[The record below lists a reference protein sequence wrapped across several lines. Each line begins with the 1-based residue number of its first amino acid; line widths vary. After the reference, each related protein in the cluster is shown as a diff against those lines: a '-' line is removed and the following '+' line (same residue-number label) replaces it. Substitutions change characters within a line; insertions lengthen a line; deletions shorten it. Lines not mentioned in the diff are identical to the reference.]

1 MVKVK
6 SHELRTKGK
15 EELLKQL
22 DDLKTEL
29 SALKVA
35 QVTGG
40 PASKV
45 SKIKTVRKSVAKTL
59 TVLNCNQRTALRK
72 LYRGKKFRPTDLKRK
87 QTRAKRRA
95 LKHHEFSRKTA
106 RDARMAAAFPQ
117 RRFALAL

>member
-6 SHELRTKGK
+6 SHELRAKGK
-15 EELLKQL
+15 EELLSTLDQL
-22 DDLKTEL
+22 KMEL
-29 SALKVA
+29 SELRVA

-45 SKIKTVRKSVAKTL
+45 AKIKTTRKSVAKVL
-59 TVLNCNQRTALRK
+59 TVLNNNQRTALRK
-72 LYRGKKFRPTDLKRK
+72 LYRGKKFAPVDIKRK

-95 LKHHEFSRKTA
+95 LTYAERSAVTA
-106 RDARMAAAFPQ
+106 RTARFQAAYPQ